1 MTFELIRI
9 SIGIPIQVIKHLEI
23 GINLEKANGALSYP
37 QFVDSV
43 QSV

>member
-9 SIGIPIQVIKHLEI
+9 WIYILIQVIKHLEI
-23 GINLEKANGALSYP
+23 GLNLENVVLSYP